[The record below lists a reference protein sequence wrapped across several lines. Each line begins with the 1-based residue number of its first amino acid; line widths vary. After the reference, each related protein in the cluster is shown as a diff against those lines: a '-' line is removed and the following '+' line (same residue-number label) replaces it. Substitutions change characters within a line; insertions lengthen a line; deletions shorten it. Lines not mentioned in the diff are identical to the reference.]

1 MKMIRLISLPCRQ
14 TGETWIAPYTFAE
27 RNPMNESFDKN
38 AWVFVVVQKSGQQE
52 TIVGQQDS
60 KNDIS
65 FIPAFRD
72 RDNAMQGIHQI
83 AKEPGQAFEIQAIIY
98 DDLVVYAK
106 ANGYLIF
113 VLDGSGRI
121 LKQIS
126 P

>member
-1 MKMIRLISLPCRQ
+1 MIRLISLPCRQ
-14 TGETWIAPYTFAE
+14 TGETRIVSNTCAE
-27 RNPMNESFDKN
+27 RNPMNESFDQN
-38 AWVFVVVQKSGQQE
+38 AWVFVVVQKNGQQE
-52 TIVGQQDS
+52 TIVGQQDPQ
-60 KNDIS
+60 NDIS

-98 DDLVVYAK
+98 DDLVIYART
-106 ANGYLIF
+106 NGYLIF
-113 VLDGSGRI
+113 ILDGSGRI